1 MDLAFGFTAIWF
13 DRVFASH
20 QYSYELPA
28 YYPNTLAA
36 PALSVPTTLADR
48 MLVNYDSTEL
58 GKAIIIGVG
67 QVCFFSD
74 LTSG

>member
-1 MDLAFGFTAIWF
+1 MSPDPPSALCTVTLA
-13 DRVFASH
+13 D
-20 QYSYELPA
+20 

-36 PALSVPTTLADR
+36 PALSVPSTLADR
-48 MLVNYDSTEL
+48 MLVNYDSNEL

-74 LTSG
+74 LTSGLNVPAPIIL